1 MRSFQELLSI
11 KRTALELFKYLF
23 DLNHIFCLYKPLF
36 QGHEHSQRKSKKEF
50 LPKNEHV
57 IPHFFNDFLLKTVRK
72 QRCEPS
78 VPNDGRIKAR
88 LCKNRVYL
96 ARLFLNQVGH
106 NRLI

>member
-1 MRSFQELLSI
+1 
-11 KRTALELFKYLF
+11 
-23 DLNHIFCLYKPLF
+23 
-36 QGHEHSQRKSKKEF
+36 
-50 LPKNEHV
+50 V

-78 VPNDGRIKAR
+78 VPYDGWIKAR

-106 NRLI
+106 YRLI